1 MEKDLMTKFIIGFC
15 AVVVGVGAA
24 EGTVDLGAAIL
35 ISTIGT
41 MIMLWGI
48 SGMVKSGDIE

>member
-1 MEKDLMTKFIIGFC
+1 MTKFIIGFC